1 MKTQMILDLPSE
13 WEFHVCLHQSKTH
26 PDIASCIRA
35 GIDSQTN
42 QTMRLKPHINKPR
55 AVLSLC
61 DQKIMYQLRHWM
73 CIPTGTLNSV
83 NRHITYYLSLL
94 PLKSSSRS
102 TTHEQKRFNISLI
115 LLSINI
121 THTLHYS
128 TTTTTIMIDFHLIR
142 CYPFCTCQKVETD

>member
-61 DQKIMYQLRHWM
+61 DRKIMYQLRHWM
-73 CIPTGTLNSV
+73 CIPTGTLNSD

-102 TTHEQKRFNISLI
+102 TTHEQIHYKERFSISLI

-121 THTLHYS
+121 ACTLHYS
-128 TTTTTIMIDFHLIR
+128 TTTIMIQTFI
-142 CYPFCTCQKVETD
+142 